1 MNAVEVSSLTKKFG
15 DFTALRGISLSAGE
29 GEIYGLVGPDGAG
42 KTTLIRI
49 LVGIMSADEG
59 NISIFDKDV
68 LKSPESIKRFTGYM
82 SQRFSLYGDL
92 TVKENLDF
100 YSDLFE
106 IYGDEKKERID
117 RLLKFSRLG
126 PFMDRRA
133 DALSGGMKQKLG
145 LSCAL
150 IHTPKILFLDEPTTG
165 VDPVSRRELWMIL
178 YDLWKEGMTIF
189 VSTPYLDEAER
200 CTKIGLIHKGK
211 MITEDTPNDLKKNAE
226 FSVLRVQVEDAITA
240 RGKLE
245 NIPDLPN
252 YNLFGNR
259 LHFITKNPSTDTT
272 EIRNK
277 FKSNKIK
284 IINTDTVTP
293 SLEDVFLYLTAT
305 GVGQDE

>member
-15 DFTALRGISLSAGE
+15 DITALRGINLSAGE

-49 LVGIMSADEG
+49 LVGIMLADEG
-59 NISIFDKDV
+59 KVTILGNDV
-68 LKSPESIKRFTGYM
+68 LKNPESIKRFTGYM

-106 IYGDEKKERID
+106 IYGDEKKERIN

-211 MITEDTPNDLKKNAE
+211 MITEDTPNNLKKNAE

-245 NIPDLPN
+245 EITDLPS

-259 LHFITKNPSTDTT
+259 LHFITKNPTEDTR
-272 EIRNK
+272 EIRKK
-277 FKSNKIK
+277 FKSSSIN
-284 IINTDTVTP
+284 IIDTDSVPP
-293 SLEDVFLYLTAT
+293 SLEDVFLYMTSS
-305 GVGQDE
+305 GGGQNE